1 VLCVIPHDSIIYW
14 LGIYGNC
21 FQYLESLIE
30 RTPDLYLHELKADLE
45 ENRGVSVDTS
55 TVYRTLRRRGFTLK
69 KNNFVASERVEED
82 RARYQ
87 IEVAEN
93 YHPEQLVFV
102 DECAVNRL
110 TARRP
115 RGWAPDGCR
124 SRRRDFF
131 IRGTRY
137 FYILG
142 TQCSPSHTRSYW
154 IYRYSI
160 LPALSLDGILHL
172 AVEDRP
178 YTAELFNSFVDGL
191 LDNMNQFPGPNS
203 VIVMDNASI
212 HKSWELRDMI
222 ERRYEVVLS

>member
-1 VLCVIPHDSIIYW
+1 ME
-14 LGIYGNC
+14 
-21 FQYLESLIE
+21 ES
-30 RTPDLYLHELKADLE
+30 RTK
-45 ENRGVSVDTS
+45 
-55 TVYRTLRRRGFTLK
+55 
-69 KNNFVASERVEED
+69 
-82 RARYQ
+82 YQ
-87 IEVAEN
+87 IEVAQN

-110 TARRP
+110 TTRRP
-115 RGWAPDGCR
+115 RGWAPIGCR

-137 FYILG
+137 FPHF
-142 TQCSPSHTRSYW
+142 SSYLCIW
-154 IYRYSI
+154 FLLTHRYSI

-172 AVEDRP
+172 AVEDHP
-178 YTAELFNSFVDGL
+178 YTAQEFNSFIDGL

-222 ERRYEVVLS
+222 ERRCGVYRPASSIINHETGE